1 MGICCAKQNF
11 KTKERTEPL
20 LPGPQI
26 TQIETSQ
33 IPVKSSDK
41 GNHNDIIDDINDDI
55 KMEQKSVELND
66 NNTDINGNNG
76 SNDVKSDT
84 NINDSIVLN
93 PSDTIDEY
101 EQIKFDKNGSKRNKG
116 TKARK
121 SLTDEQIRQFND
133 AKRVFEEWKLKKIQ
147 NYQHRMS
154 MSESKNDDNKDNN
167 DININI
173 GHNKRNSLIDEE
185 SIKILNKYVDGM
197 KTPTKQDTK
206 TLKIK
211 IQSMNSNFPIITIK
225 IKETKTIHDLKKKI
239 SKNTPDKVD
248 ISRQRLIHRG
258 RLLKNDDKSLK
269 KYKINSKDIVML
281 VRSSGNNATLTVNNG
296 NNSQSNS
303 VSNIKSKK
311 VKRGRDRSFTTV

>member
-1 MGICCAKQNF
+1 MGICCDKQNF

-20 LPGPQI
+20 LAGPQI

-41 GNHNDIIDDINDDI
+41 ANHNDIIDDINDDI

-84 NINDSIVLN
+84 
-93 PSDTIDEY
+93 IDEY
-101 EQIKFDKNGSKRNKG
+101 EQIKFDKNGSNGNKG

-133 AKRVFEEWKLKKIQ
+133 AKRVFEEWKLKKIE

-167 DININI
+167 DINT

-225 IKETKTIHDLKKKI
+225 IKETKTIYDLKKKI
-239 SKNTPDKVD
+239 SKNTPDKID
-248 ISRQRLIHRG
+248 ISRQRLINRG

-281 VRSSGNNATLTVNNG
+281 VRSSGNNTTLNVNNS
-296 NNSQSNS
+296 NNNQSNS
-303 VSNIKSKK
+303 VSNIKTKK